1 MADSTLVSRLLDL
14 RSDPWP
20 PDTRLSSESHA
31 RDALVST
38 VESLEHR
45 LPQTDWYHDPA
56 LEERHTINLTEV
68 ISVMIVFPQLQPQQ
82 LSVLRKPITD
92 LICQQFHHFVFGDL
106 LSDLL
111 PSDWCWD
118 CGRHRA
124 RCVTPTPPRPRLPP
138 GDQQC

>member
-68 ISVMIVFPQLQPQQ
+68 ISVVEIFPQLQPQQ
-82 LSVLRKPITD
+82 LSIRRKPISD
-92 LICQQFHHFVFGDL
+92 LICQKFHHLVARETRDGLVCRPRRRLDSVVVGE
-106 LSDLL
+106 LSDAAPFLA
-111 PSDWCWD
+111 S
-118 CGRHRA
+118 G
-124 RCVTPTPPRPRLPP
+124 VEE
-138 GDQQC
+138 G